1 MKSIVIYD
9 NLKKGDKMA
18 YTEAGKRAVAKYMKE
33 KYDRFLVTT
42 AKGQRDIIKTQAESK
57 GMSLN
62 AYINDLI
69 EKDMK
74 ENEK

>member
-1 MKSIVIYD
+1 MTSIYI
-9 NLKKGDKMA
+9 NGKITKGDKMA
-18 YTEAGKRAVAKYMKE
+18 YTEAGKKAVAKYMKE

-42 AKGQRDIIKTQAESK
+42 PKGKRNIIKAHAESK

-74 ENEK
+74 DAN